1 MFNRNLVVAQLPLQ
15 GLQWGWTVW
24 WAPFGATGATRCC
37 SRLSPL
43 PPLRS
48 ACRDLIPW
56 AMGVTQGAPQ
66 DLPISSPPQRQGEPH
81 PGTPGLG
88 GLCSGGKPTWCPPLP
103 FLPRYK
109 GFIKDC
115 PSGQLDAA
123 GFQKIYKQFFPF
135 GDPTKFATFVFNVFD
150 ENKDGRIEFSE
161 FIQALSVTSRGT
173 LDEKLR
179 WAFKLYD
186 LDNDGYITRN
196 EMLDIVDAIYQMVG
210 NTVELPEEENT
221 PEKRVDRI
229 FAMMDKN
236 ADGKLT
242 LQEFQEGS
250 KADPS
255 IVQALSLYDGLV

>member
-1 MFNRNLVVAQLPLQ
+1 MQGAFYFKGGLKDSSVFSWLGGGSPSPPRSWTMFNRNLVVAQLPLQ

-37 SRLSPL
+37 SRLSLL

-81 PGTPGLG
+81 PVTPGLG

-150 ENKDGRIEFSE
+150 ENKVSFWGWSGGVGAGPRRWWDEFSSAAAWHRRRKILQR
-161 FIQALSVTSRGT
+161 FLGR
-173 LDEKLR
+173 
-179 WAFKLYD
+179 
-186 LDNDGYITRN
+186 
-196 EMLDIVDAIYQMVG
+196 AI
-210 NTVELPEEENT
+210 
-221 PEKRVDRI
+221 
-229 FAMMDKN
+229 
-236 ADGKLT
+236 
-242 LQEFQEGS
+242 
-250 KADPS
+250 KAA
-255 IVQALSLYDGLV
+255 QL